1 MLDQIKRISTD
12 TMNWVAI
19 VAFHMATIP
28 TLLSVVSGVNDRVP
42 TSDVAMFVYLGLLI
56 LLVRSIVKKDM
67 ICILI
72 NGLGFFIQASLF
84 ALVVFK

>member
-1 MLDQIKRISTD
+1 MLEQLKKISTD
-12 TMNWVAI
+12 TLNWVAI

-28 TLLSVVSGVNDRVP
+28 TLLSVVSGINDRVP

-56 LLVRSIVKKDM
+56 ILVRSVLKKDM
-67 ICILI
+67 VCILI
-72 NGLGFFIQASLF
+72 NGIGFFIQASLF